1 MPYFLLKPKLRKS
14 ITATSDTLLL
24 RNLNLYKRIIIIGLM
39 CIRKI
44 LFKVA
49 LSLGL
54 TSDTLD
60 IPTGLAIVI
69 SITFAKKPAIIQ

>member
-1 MPYFLLKPKLRKS
+1 
-14 ITATSDTLLL
+14 
-24 RNLNLYKRIIIIGLM
+24 M

-44 LFKVA
+44 LFEVA